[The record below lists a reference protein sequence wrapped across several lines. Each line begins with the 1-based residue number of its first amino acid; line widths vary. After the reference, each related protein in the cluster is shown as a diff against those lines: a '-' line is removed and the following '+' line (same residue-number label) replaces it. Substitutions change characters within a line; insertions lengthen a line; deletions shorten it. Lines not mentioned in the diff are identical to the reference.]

1 MIQAILV
8 AFGGAIGSVLR
19 YYVGQWALRLMGPAF
34 PWGTLA
40 VNVVGCFVIGVF
52 AELIARKFDASVELR
67 LLLITGFLGGFT
79 TFSAFSLDAI
89 SLFERGEAVA
99 GGIYIAASVGLS
111 MAAVIAGLAVM
122 RALA

>member
-1 MIQAILV
+1 MIQALLV
-8 AFGGAIGSVLR
+8 AVGGAIGSLLR
-19 YYVGQWALRLMGPAF
+19 YYVGQWALRLMGPSF

-52 AELIARKFDASVELR
+52 AELIARKFNASVELR

-99 GGIYIAASVGLS
+99 GSIYIVASVGLS

>member
-1 MIQAILV
+1 MIQALLV
-8 AFGGAIGSVLR
+8 ALGGAIGSLLR
-19 YYVGQWALRLMGPAF
+19 YYVGQWSLRLMGPAF
-34 PWGTLA
+34 PWGTLT

-52 AELIARKFDASVELR
+52 AELIARKFNASVELR

-99 GGIYIAASVGLS
+99 GGIYISASVGLS

-122 RALA
+122 RALV

>member
-1 MIQAILV
+1 MIQALLV
-8 AFGGAIGSVLR
+8 AVGGAIGSLLR
-19 YYVGQWALRLMGPAF
+19 YYVGQWTLRAMGPAF

-52 AELIARKFDASVELR
+52 AELIARRFNASVELR

-89 SLFERGEAVA
+89 SLFERGQAVA
-99 GGIYIAASVGLS
+99 GGVYIVASVGLS
-111 MAAVIAGLAVM
+111 MAAVMAGLAVM

>member
-1 MIQAILV
+1 MIQAFLV
-8 AFGGAIGSVLR
+8 AVGGAIGSLLR

-34 PWGTLA
+34 PWGTLT
-40 VNVVGCFVIGVF
+40 VNVVGCFVIGLF
-52 AELIARKFDASVELR
+52 TELIARKFNASVELR
-67 LLLITGFLGGFT
+67 LLLVTGFLGGFT

-99 GGIYIAASVGLS
+99 GGVYIAASVGLS
-111 MAAVIAGLAVM
+111 MAAVISGLAVM